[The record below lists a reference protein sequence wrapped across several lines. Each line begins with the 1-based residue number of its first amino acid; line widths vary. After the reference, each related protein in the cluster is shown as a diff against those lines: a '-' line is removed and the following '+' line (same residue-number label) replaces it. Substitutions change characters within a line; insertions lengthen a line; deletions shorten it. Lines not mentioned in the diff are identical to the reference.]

1 MDPDL
6 ERLIRLQQI
15 DTFSENARRRIGDQP
30 ALVAALDNRLET
42 AQAGLATAKAA
53 ADQGQS
59 ARRTLEKDLAAVQS
73 RLAKYKDQLMEVKTN
88 KEYQA
93 MQKEI
98 EVAQKEVA
106 RLEDRLLEQ
115 MLANDELA
123 AAVKAAEARLNADK
137 KAIAE
142 ERARL
147 EQEAAALES
156 QLRERTAARDEVA
169 RALPP
174 DLLASY
180 ETIARNRR
188 GQAVAEARAG
198 ICTACHVRLRPQV
211 FNEILT
217 NNAIRQCDS
226 CQRFLFCASSTNN
239 PVDTAAGAPR

>member
-15 DTFSENARRRIGDQP
+15 DTFTDSARRRVTDHPNLI
-30 ALVAALDNRLET
+30 AALDSRLEA
-42 AQAGLATAKAA
+42 AQAALAAAKQG
-53 ADQGQS
+53 ADQGQT
-59 ARRTLEKDLAAVQS
+59 ARRAFEKDLAAVQS

-98 EVAQKEVA
+98 EAAQKEVA

-115 MLANDELA
+115 MLANDDLA
-123 AAVKAAEARLNADK
+123 AAVKAAEARLGDDK
-137 KAIAE
+137 KAIAG

-147 EQEAAALES
+147 DEERATLEEE
-156 QLRERTAARDEVA
+156 LGRKTAARDEVA
-169 RALPP
+169 RQLPA

-188 GQAVAEARAG
+188 GQALAEAKGG
-198 ICTACHVRLRPQV
+198 ICSACHVRLRPQV
-211 FNEILT
+211 FNEILG
-217 NNAIRQCDS
+217 NSAIRQCDS
-226 CQRFLFCASSTNN
+226 CQRFLYFASDS
-239 PVDTAAGAPR
+239 PADTGAGAPR

>member
-15 DTFSENARRRIGDQP
+15 DTFTDAARRRVADHPNLI
-30 ALVAALDNRLET
+30 AALDSRLES
-42 AQAGLATAKAA
+42 AQAGLAAAKEA
-53 ADQGQS
+53 ADQGQV
-59 ARRTLEKDLAAVQS
+59 ARRSIEKDLAAVQS
-73 RLAKYKDQLMEVKTN
+73 RLSKYKDQLMEVKTN

-98 EVAQKEVA
+98 EVAQKEVG

-115 MLANDELA
+115 MLANDDLA
-123 AAVKAAEARLNADK
+123 AAVKAADARLKDDQ
-137 KAIAE
+137 KAVAE

-147 EQEAAALES
+147 EKETATLEEELRRKAAA
-156 QLRERTAARDEVA
+156 RGEVA
-169 RALPP
+169 GQLPA

-188 GQAVAEARAG
+188 GQALAEARAG
-198 ICTACHVRLRPQV
+198 LCTACHVRLRPQV
-211 FNEILT
+211 FNEILA

-226 CQRFLFCASSTNN
+226 CQRFLYFAGDAQ
-239 PVDTAAGAPR
+239 PDPGAGAAR